1 MHAVSQK
8 DRKTR
13 APSAFGRWKVS
24 EVRTWLVLAAE
35 QRVLAG
41 QQVLAE
47 QRVLAGQQDVG
58 TEHHDDY
65 WDNLQR

>member
-8 DRKTR
+8 DKKTR

-24 EVRTWLVLAAE
+24 EVRTWLVLAE